1 MRHQLV
7 HPLAHQSPVLFRNG
21 ERAAKV
27 QQCLRTDLVPLPP
40 ALDQTVGHIRRAVSG
55 RIGAGSNNKHD
66 PKSKQKGRRNQ
77 AQEYIFWYYFREPTP
92 SKSPTH

>member
-1 MRHQLV
+1 MSSGG
-7 HPLAHQSPVLFRNG
+7 PCP
-21 ERAAKV
+21 
-27 QQCLRTDLVPLPP
+27 PP
-40 ALDQTVGHIRRAVSG
+40 AGSQPDGGSHERRAVSG

-77 AQEYIFWYYFREPTP
+77 AQEYIFWYYFREPAP